1 MTFRP
6 TLPHRFLL
14 SDTKQ
19 NKKLAIIM
27 RLLKKKKKK
36 KKGQKNEGKDLC
48 KFYVILCFRIK

>member
-36 KKGQKNEGKDLC
+36 KKKD
-48 KFYVILCFRIK
+48 KKMRERIYVNSM

>member
-1 MTFRP
+1 MTSRP

-27 RLLKKKKKK
+27 RLLKKKKR
-36 KKGQKNEGKDLC
+36 QKNEGKDLC
-48 KFYVILCFRIK
+48 KFYVLELKK